1 MSSPLIYANG
11 CSYSNSSYYPDLNGK
26 VHADY
31 VGETLN
37 GFVLNKSIC
46 GSNNRRI
53 IRTSLHDIIHQ
64 RQLNPKQKIIAL
76 ISLSFEIRSDLW
88 VDDLI
93 INQVDDITPDYPEES
108 QFVTH
113 QFSALTDWRERLL
126 LGKPIYTPWPK
137 RIQSEMLRSKF
148 STHLSRAKAFF
159 FSSYAE
165 RINLLTDLLMFTAVC
180 KQYNINYLI
189 FQAPIAQQLNDEY
202 LLDFFKDQI
211 AKDLRIF
218 NLETFGFLNW
228 AHEQKFIPLDM
239 LDNPTIGHY
248 NSDAHKAFADQVLIP
263 KLKETK
269 QI

>member
-1 MSSPLIYANG
+1 MDFPLIYCNG
-11 CSYSNSSYYPDLNGK
+11 CSYSNSLFHPDLNGK

-37 GFVLNKSIC
+37 GFVLNKSIS

-64 RQLNPKQKIIAL
+64 RQLNPNQKIIVF
-76 ISLSFEIRSDLW
+76 ISLTFEIRSDLW
-88 VDDLI
+88 VDDL
-93 INQVDDITPDYPEES
+93 TADYPEES

-113 QFSALTDWRERLL
+113 QFSVFTDWQERLL
-126 LGKPIYTPWPK
+126 LGKPIDTSWSRKYTPQPK
-137 RIQSEMLRSKF
+137 LIQSDMLRSKF
-148 STHLSRAKAFF
+148 STHLNKAKAFF
-159 FSSYAE
+159 FSPYAE
-165 RINLLTDLLMFTAVC
+165 RINLLTDLLMFTAAC

-189 FQAPIAQQLNDEY
+189 FQAPVAQQLDDEY

-228 AHEQKFIPLDM
+228 AHEQKFIPLDS